1 MPVAADRPGVVFLF
15 AVVLGAVGVR
25 PDQGSAAAPYQ
36 CGTRLVELLATELP
50 LPDPPLGAAK
60 PAGTADA
67 WQDLP
72 EIGVGTRQEFPVAGN
87 PRLVQATCRY
97 AGERVFVFVED
108 RQWDTNGGSILQS
121 HVDGVADL
129 FERATPADPG
139 RGIHDLCTEAFGA
152 VPDVDGYPQVF
163 LLILDIPDS
172 RLVGFFDARVAGH
185 EVPEMRRDILYVDEW
200 FLRRQPYLA
209 RGTLAHEFQHLIHWG
224 HDTDEEIWL
233 NEGMSGYAEALIG
246 FPEAD
251 STVVGA
257 FLRRPGA
264 GLTAWENRAWNYGS
278 TYLFSAFLAE
288 RYGGDLIRA
297 VVAEQENG
305 IHGVDAAFAGLGLRG
320 DFEEAW
326 SGWVL
331 GNYAGEGDEITYG
344 ALRGRRAL
352 WYPIDRL
359 PLESRMGSVEDRWGT
374 TAILLRTPGSV
385 QVEFA
390 GKEEGRYRVWTRS
403 MRAGGRELREL
414 ELDASNRGSA
424 IAAEI
429 DSMALIVGRTS
440 VVNGE
445 FEISARHL
453 QPVAARR
460 TGVEATVLGDAVEG
474 LTVEFSRAIAGR
486 PRDYAWSAVTDAAGR
501 VALTI
506 SGTDRVTGFYQ
517 ARALTSEDKV
527 VGQWHSI
534 PLNRDRRQI
543 LELTLGGGMR
553 VVAVE
558 PLDARGRQGQ
568 AVAAATPVFR
578 LGRGFPNPFNAEVR
592 VPFSGE
598 TEGLEISVYNA
609 LGQRIRDLAP
619 PSGSREIAWD
629 GLDGG
634 GRRAGSGVYWIVA
647 RTKAAVDRGGYR
659 SGHRT
664 PVTLVR

>member
-1 MPVAADRPGVVFLF
+1 MPAAPDRPGVLLPC
-15 AVVLGAVGVR
+15 AVVLGVAGLC
-25 PDQGSAAAPYQ
+25 PDAGSAAAPHQ
-36 CGTRLVELLATELP
+36 CGTRLVEELAEELP
-50 LPDPPLGAAK
+50 LPDPPLQAGKQAAS
-60 PAGTADA
+60 
-67 WQDLP
+67 QDPP
-72 EIGVGTRQEFPVAGN
+72 EINVGSRQEFPVAGN

-108 RQWDTNGGSILQS
+108 RQWDTNGGSVLQS

-139 RGIHDLCTEAFGA
+139 RGIYDLCTEAFGA

-185 EVPEMRRDILYVDEW
+185 EVPEMRRDILYLDEW

-224 HDTDEEIWL
+224 HDRDEEIWL
-233 NEGMSGYAEALIG
+233 NEGMSGYAEALTG

-251 STVVGA
+251 STAVGA
-257 FLRRPGA
+257 FLQRPAA
-264 GLTAWENRAWNYGS
+264 GLTKWRGEAWNYGS

-288 RYGGDLIRA
+288 RYGDALIRS
-297 VVAEQENG
+297 VVAEPGNG
-305 IHGVDAAFAGLGLRG
+305 IDGIDAAFSGLGLDG

-326 SGWVL
+326 ARWTL
-331 GNYAGEGDEITYG
+331 GRGDAFSYG

-352 WYPIDRL
+352 WYPVALL
-359 PLESRMGSVEDRWGT
+359 PQENLGGSVEDQWGSI
-374 TAILLRTPGSV
+374 AILLRTPGFV
-385 QVEFA
+385 EVEFA
-390 GKEEGRYRVWTRS
+390 GEEAGGHRVWAWS
-403 MRAGGRELREL
+403 MRAGGSELREV

-424 IAAEI
+424 AAMEI
-429 DSMALIVGRTS
+429 DSMALIIGRTS
-440 VVNGE
+440 IEKGG
-445 FEISARHL
+445 FEVSARHVEQL
-453 QPVAARR
+453 VAARR
-460 TGVEATVLGDAVEG
+460 TEVEAAVLGDAVAG

-506 SGTDRVTGFYQ
+506 SSTDRVTGFYQ
-517 ARALTSEDKV
+517 ARALTSDGKV

-534 PLNRDRRQI
+534 PLNRDRRHF

-558 PLDARGRQGQ
+558 PLDARGWQGSRV
-568 AVAAATPVFR
+568 VAASPVFR
-578 LGRGFPNPFNAEVR
+578 LGPGFPNPFNAEVR
-592 VPFSGE
+592 IPFSGD

-609 LGQRIRDLAP
+609 LGQRIRDLAHS
-619 PSGSREIAWD
+619 SGSREIAWD
-629 GLDGG
+629 GRDGW
-634 GRRAGSGVYWIVA
+634 GRRAASGVYWIVA
-647 RTKAAVDRGGYR
+647 RTQRAADRGGTGSR
-659 SGHRT
+659 HHTS
-664 PVTLVR
+664 VTLVR